1 MAYRR
6 LRYRSRK
13 RPLLGL
19 AANTVVIFAVASLA
33 ACTAPGGSVA
43 APASHHQ
50 PAKAARTSRAHA
62 HLEIAA
68 AATATNSAPDP
79 QPGTAPATTAAS
91 PMTAASPAMATS
103 PTTAGP
109 ATATPT
115 TASPAAATFRL
126 FTFVNRENQTIWLAA
141 SPDTSR
147 PLSRTGWK
155 LAAGQR
161 VTVRVPNKYNGRF
174 WGRTGCVFHGGKG
187 SCETGDC
194 GGLFQCTG
202 WGAIP
207 ATLVEVNLDAWMHL
221 DFYDISMVDG
231 SNGPLYM
238 TPTAGQA
245 TKKVSRNG
253 CIPKGCT
260 KPVVCPSALQIKA
273 HGSVVACESAC
284 AKLGGDQYCCRGK
297 WAPRAMCQPAKWPVD
312 YARVFKRAEP
322 YAYSYV
328 DDDATSVYTCKGRC
342 NYLITFGITPRK

>member
-1 MAYRR
+1 MALRST
-6 LRYRSRK
+6 RYRFRK
-13 RPLLGL
+13 RSVQ
-19 AANTVVIFAVASLA
+19 AAAASAGAIFAVAMLA

-43 APASHHQ
+43 TPASYARPAAAAPA
-50 PAKAARTSRAHA
+50 AHSPRPRPD
-62 HLEIAA
+62 LKIAA
-68 AATATNSAPDP
+68 AATATRPAA
-79 QPGTAPATTAAS
+79 APAS
-91 PMTAASPAMATS
+91 VPPPGPASPAT
-103 PTTAGP
+103 P
-109 ATATPT
+109 ATG
-115 TASPAAATFRL
+115 TFRL
-126 FTFVNRENQTIWLAA
+126 FTFVNSESQTIWLAA
-141 SPDTSR
+141 SPDTTHH
-147 PLSRTGWK
+147 LSRTGWK
-155 LAAGQR
+155 LRPGQR
-161 VTVRVPNKYNGRF
+161 VTIRVPNKYNGRF
-174 WGRTGCVFHGGKG
+174 WGRTGCVFHHGKG

-238 TPTAGQA
+238 TPTSGLA
-245 TKKVSRNG
+245 TKKVRRNG
-253 CIPKGCT
+253 CIPEGCT
-260 KPVVCPSALQIKA
+260 KPVACPSALQVKA

-342 NYLITFGITPRK
+342 NYLITFGITPRQ

>member
-1 MAYRR
+1 
-6 LRYRSRK
+6 
-13 RPLLGL
+13 LLAV
-19 AANTVVIFAVASLA
+19 AANTVVILAVTMLA

-43 APASHHQ
+43 TPAGHIR
-50 PAKAARTSRAHA
+50 PAAAAKAARTSRAHA
-62 HLEIAA
+62 HLAIAA
-68 AATATNSAPDP
+68 AATVTSPAPAP
-79 QPGTAPATTAAS
+79 QPGTAPPSA
-91 PMTAASPAMATS
+91 AASPAA
-103 PTTAGP
+103 
-109 ATATPT
+109 
-115 TASPAAATFRL
+115 ASPAVATFRL

-141 SPDTSR
+141 SPDTSHH
-147 PLSRTGWK
+147 LSRTGWK
-155 LAAGQR
+155 LRPGQS

-174 WGRTGCVFHGGKG
+174 WGRTGCVFHDGKG

-207 ATLVEVNLDAWMHL
+207 ATLVEVNLDAWMNL

-238 TPTAGQA
+238 TPTSGQA
-245 TKKVSRNG
+245 TKKVSTNG

-260 KPVVCPSALQIKA
+260 KPVACPSVLQIKA

-297 WAPRAMCQPAKWPVD
+297 WAPRAMCRPAKWPVD

-342 NYLITFGITPRK
+342 N